1 MRPANQ
7 FAPRE
12 SIWILSLVSS
22 LLFGGCT
29 FTETED
35 DNTTNTFITIISV
48 TATAGD
54 FQTAVEGDFLL
65 SDVCAANEDN
75 PPCTVFNDNAVV
87 TFEGRP
93 KDLTNFSSATNDVVF
108 ERYRVTYNRA
118 DGRNVPGVDVPFSF
132 DGVSSFRVALDG
144 TQVSRAFIVVRH
156 QAKRE
161 SPLREISEN
170 SSGILSV
177 LARMDFFGRDGA
189 GRQIQV
195 SAFLSITFADFG
207 ND

>member
-29 FTETED
+29 VTDTED
-35 DNTTNTFITIISV
+35 DNTTNSFITIISV
-48 TATAGD
+48 TAVAGD
-54 FQTAVEGDFLL
+54 FETAVESDFLL

-75 PPCTVFNDNAVV
+75 PPCSVFNDNAIV

-118 DGRNVPGVDVPFSF
+118 DGRNVPGVDVPFPF

-144 TQVSRAFIVVRH
+144 TEVSRAFIVVRH
-156 QAKRE
+156 QAKNE
-161 SPLREISEN
+161 SPLREISQN
-170 SSGILSV
+170 SAGILSV

-189 GRQIQV
+189 GRQIQA

-207 ND
+207 N